1 VKRKAIASAVLLPV
15 IVLSTSSLLGAE
27 EGVVAGADRDREKWQ
42 TFSAEMSPGDYR
54 RAVRDNQRQLRKFVK
69 SYSSETLAAVG
80 VPRAGIA
87 FLGAAAGLA
96 VDGDARLP
104 LNDSK
109 TFALQFDNVVDSDR
123 GLLFTFKKSW

>member
-1 VKRKAIASAVLLPV
+1 MIRRTLASAVLVPV
-15 IVLSTSSLLGAE
+15 FMLIAIFPVRAD
-27 EGVVAGADRDREKWQ
+27 EGTVARGDRDRPKWQ
-42 TFSAEMSPGDYR
+42 TYSTDMSQSDYE
-54 RAVRDNQRQLRKFVK
+54 RAVRDNQKQLRRFVK

-80 VPRAGIA
+80 VPKAGIA

-109 TFALQFDNVVDSDR
+109 TFALQFDNVVDSER
-123 GLLFTFKKSW
+123 GLMFTYKKSW